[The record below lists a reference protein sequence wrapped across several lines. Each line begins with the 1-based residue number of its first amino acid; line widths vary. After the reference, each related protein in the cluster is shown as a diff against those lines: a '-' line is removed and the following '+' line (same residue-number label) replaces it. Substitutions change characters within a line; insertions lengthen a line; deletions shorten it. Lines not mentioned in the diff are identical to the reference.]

1 MTLVFGFV
9 IMTLVID
16 MKKNNIGNRIKEFR
30 AQAKMSQKTLAEML
44 GVTNR
49 AVSNWESGANGID
62 VDLIPAICAALNIS
76 PNDLLDT
83 PSADTISAEEMALIN
98 AFRSLDAPGKAAVK
112 AVLDSQRQRISEY
125 GTVDKP
131 VGFVRGKRIPII
143 QGTHEAIIQIE
154 QRAKQE
160 RREMEAEESLMPI
173 DTP

>member
-1 MTLVFGFV
+1 MDLFDVLALRRKELGMKYEILSEKSGIPVNTLKKIFTGNIAAPSFESIKSIAYAMDMTLED
-9 IMTLVID
+9 LD
-16 MKKNNIGNRIKEFR
+16 RRIE
-30 AQAKMSQKTLAEML
+30 
-44 GVTNR
+44 NR
-49 AVSNWESGANGID
+49 AEYS
-62 VDLIPAICAALNIS
+62 
-76 PNDLLDT
+76 
-83 PSADTISAEEMALIN
+83 EEDIAMLN

>member
-1 MTLVFGFV
+1 MDLFGVLALRRKELGMKYEILSEKSGIPVNTLKKIFTGNIAAPSFESIKSIAYAMDMTLED
-9 IMTLVID
+9 LD
-16 MKKNNIGNRIKEFR
+16 RRIE
-30 AQAKMSQKTLAEML
+30 
-44 GVTNR
+44 NR
-49 AVSNWESGANGID
+49 AEYS
-62 VDLIPAICAALNIS
+62 
-76 PNDLLDT
+76 
-83 PSADTISAEEMALIN
+83 EEDIAMLN
-98 AFRSLDAPGKAAVK
+98 AFRSLDAPGKTAVK

-160 RREMEAEESLMPI
+160 RREMEAEGSLVPI